1 MSMSAVD
8 SPQDDPQEAKTKR
21 EGMPLP
27 ALVGLGLF
35 ASLALLVLLAWYFA
49 EQEYLRQCAP
59 TCPAWIIFPPLSAE
73 GMFAVIRN
81 TVTAAAALG
90 LGVTIVLSYRRQ
102 RVAEQTL
109 TYTAETQR
117 LAVKAQTMESKRMDR
132 ETLDTLRKRYLD
144 IATLLNTKGDLNRI
158 TALHALESL
167 TISWR
172 QFENSREASASL
184 GLLLSTSRL
193 ANSDMTPQGLEFRKT
208 ITRTLDRHMGLEA
221 DDNEAWGCLTV
232 DATDCVGTLIEG
244 WIVDGGTVTASPRR
258 EGPFAVDTM
267 TIRSGTIRLEDSY
280 SPSSRSVAEST
291 IKKLVIA
298 GGRLEVALKHMTHPI
313 SATFSNCSMYGGRI
327 VFYGRTNNGAARD
340 YHFREC
346 EFIGAYMWATG
357 DRAVSFHFEDCT
369 FSRNPVGK
377 TLLNSKNFRAEF
389 INCFSEVRSGDR
401 KPVTS
406 LDDLI
411 ALKRRPRTVKVAT

>member
-1 MSMSAVD
+1 MSMSPVD
-8 SPQDDPQEAKTKR
+8 SPKDDPQEAKR
-21 EGMPLP
+21 QQAGIPLP
-27 ALVGLGLF
+27 ALVSLGLF
-35 ASLALLVLLAWYFA
+35 ASLAVLVLLGWYFA

-59 TCPAWIIFPPLSAE
+59 TCPAWILFPPLSAE
-73 GMFAVIRN
+73 GMFSVIRN

-172 QFENSREASASL
+172 QFENIREASASL
-184 GLLLSTSRL
+184 GLLLSTARL
-193 ANSDMTPQGLEFRKT
+193 ANSDRTTQGQEFRKT
-208 ITRTLDRHMGLEA
+208 ITRTLDRHMRLDAE
-221 DDNEAWGCLTV
+221 DNEAWGCLTV
-232 DATDCVGTLIEG
+232 DATACVGTAIED

-258 EGPFAVDTM
+258 EGSFAVNTM
-267 TIRSGTIRLEDSY
+267 TIRSGTVRLEDNY
-280 SPSSRSVAEST
+280 PPSAGSVAEST
-291 IKKLVIA
+291 LKKLVLE
-298 GGRLEVALKHMTHPI
+298 GGRLEVALKHSTYPL
-313 SATFSNCSMYGGRI
+313 SATFSNCSMNGGRI
-327 VFYGRTNNGAARD
+327 VFYGRTHNDAARD

-346 EFIGAYMWATG
+346 EFRGARMWATE
-357 DRAVSFHFEDCT
+357 DRSVSFHFEDCT
-369 FSRNPVGK
+369 FSKNPFGK
-377 TLLNSKNFRAEF
+377 FVLNSKNFRAEF
-389 INCFSEVRSGDR
+389 INCVSEIRPGER

-406 LDDLI
+406 IEDLI
-411 ALKRRPRTVKVAT
+411 ALKRKPKTVEVDA